1 MADVDGVGT
10 LDRPMNNGVLT
21 LLLHPWIYFERI
33 KGMKVFVFF
42 KSFLKRRNCCSRL
55 TTNKT
60 NTANNY
66 EYLMIFSFSNCRYN
80 NQMVID

>member
-33 KGMKVFVFF
+33 KGMKVFVFLNRF
-42 KSFLKRRNCCSRL
+42 
-55 TTNKT
+55 
-60 NTANNY
+60 
-66 EYLMIFSFSNCRYN
+66 
-80 NQMVID
+80 

>member
-55 TTNKT
+55 TR
-60 NTANNY
+60 ANNY
-66 EYLMIFSFSNCRYN
+66 EYLMILSFSNCRYN